1 MGRLGLIHTL
11 DFSHLVEYDTRL
23 TGVSVA
29 VKINA
34 GEHSAE
40 FNAKIDTGATD
51 CIFSRKYGE
60 QIGLDIEA
68 GILVEISTATGIFKT
83 FQHWITLSIFDYDF
97 DVAACFAADAHF
109 SRNVLG
115 RIGFLDQVILGLND
129 YEGKLYLKS
138 LAELWQ

>member
-1 MGRLGLIHTL
+1 MIHTL
-11 DFSHLVEYDTRL
+11 DFSHLIEYDTRL
-23 TGVSVA
+23 TGISVD

-34 GEHSAE
+34 GENSIE

-68 GILVEISTATGIFKT
+68 GIPVEISTATGIFKT
-83 FQHWITLSIFDYDF
+83 FQHWITLSIFDYNF
-97 DVAACFAADAHF
+97 DVAACFAADAYF

-138 LAELWQ
+138 LAETWE